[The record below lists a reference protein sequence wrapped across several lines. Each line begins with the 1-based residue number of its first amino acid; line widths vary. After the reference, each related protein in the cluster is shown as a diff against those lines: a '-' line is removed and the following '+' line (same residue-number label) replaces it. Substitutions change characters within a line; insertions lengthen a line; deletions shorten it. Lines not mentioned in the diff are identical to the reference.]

1 VRILSPKDYPSVN
14 KDNSIAQV
22 LKLLAEAEVQFAI
35 VLDNDRLIGV
45 FSGGDLI
52 RGLAEN
58 FDYQSFMSSRIADYC
73 NESPLQVATTEI
85 SVDTVER
92 FKKLRI
98 QYIPVVNESGIY
110 ETLIEAYP

>member
-1 VRILSPKDYPSVN
+1 MRILSHRDYPRVS

-22 LKLLAEAEVQFAI
+22 LRLLAEAEVQFAI

-58 FDYQSFMSSRIADYC
+58 FDYQSFMSASIADYC
-73 NESPLQVATTEI
+73 NESPLQVATTAI
-85 SVDTVER
+85 SVEAIEK
-92 FKKLRI
+92 FKALRI
-98 QYIPVVNESGIY
+98 QYIPVVNENGIY
-110 ETLIEAYP
+110 EVLIEAYP